1 MSIMDAPDF
10 DPIILEPER
19 LALTRV
25 SRPTWS
31 RLEKAG
37 DTPARI
43 QLSPRRH
50 GYRRSEI
57 LRWLDERRVDRERA
71 SV

>member
-1 MSIMDAPDF
+1 MDAPDF

-25 SRPTWS
+25 SRPTWA
-31 RLEKAG
+31 RLEAAG
-37 DTPARI
+37 QTPPRI

-57 LRWLDERRVDRERA
+57 LRWLDERRVKREPA
-71 SV
+71 DV